1 MNFSRK
7 QNLVNF
13 IQIKFSLLLTN
24 IYFGT
29 YNLISKEI
37 SKKIIKNAGFKMYY
51 ILQEKK
57 IKNSKSI
64 SITKLHLKVL

>member
-13 IQIKFSLLLTN
+13 IQIKFSLILTN

-37 SKKIIKNAGFKMYY
+37 SKKKISKMLVLKC
-51 ILQEKK
+51 ILHSSGEENKK
-57 IKNSKSI
+57 EQIDQYN
-64 SITKLHLKVL
+64 